1 MTTYPRS
8 KRAKLVLVGGVL
20 ASIMAG
26 SACGSNAATTDDEGL
41 TGIVVAEQGTA
52 IVPAGLLPHLADELG
67 YFAEEGLYVEE
78 FISVTKGTD
87 AISGMVSGSVDVSHI
102 GAEGVI
108 LASESGGGV
117 VGIGANTDTSQWTVV
132 AAPGIASWDD
142 LKGKT
147 IAVGSTSNITRAM
160 FDKLARAA
168 GLDPETDLTYVGLG
182 DTPQRVA
189 AVQNGQAAATLA
201 TFPSAAR
208 VISDGMVDLGFTP
221 EGSEVPAM
229 MTTAIEASEEWTKS
243 NPEQVTSYMRAL
255 RKTVEHIRDKENEE
269 EVAKIAA
276 ELSGE
281 DLDQVKDAIDR
292 YFRDPAMADIFF
304 PADFHHAPGAFDATV
319 DAYIEMGL
327 MTKRITEEEYMD
339 YSFADQAVAK

>member
-1 MTTYPRS
+1 MIHS
-8 KRAKLVLVGGVL
+8 SHGKRIKLSL
-20 ASIMAG
+20 AAG
-26 SACGSNAATTDDEGL
+26 MLAGALALSACGNSAATTDDNGL

-52 IVPAGLLPHLADELG
+52 LVPAGLLPHLADKLG

-117 VGIGANTDTSQWTVV
+117 IGIGANTDTSQWTVV
-132 AAPGIASWDD
+132 AAPGISSWND

-160 FDKLARAA
+160 FDKLARTA
-168 GLDPETDLTYVGLG
+168 GLDPDTDLTYVGLG

-201 TFPSAAR
+201 TFPSAAK
-208 VISDGMVDLGFTP
+208 VIEGGLVDLGFSP
-221 EGSEVPAM
+221 EGSEVPTM
-229 MTTAIEASEEWTKS
+229 MTTAIEASESWVKEH
-243 NPEQVTSYMRAL
+243 PEQVTSYMRAL
-255 RKTVEHIRDKENEE
+255 KKTVEHIRDEANEQ

-281 DLDQVKDAIDR
+281 DLELTEDAIDR
-292 YFRDPAMADIFF
+292 YFRDPAMQDVFF
-304 PADFHHAPGAFDATV
+304 PADFRHAPGAFEATV
-319 DAYIEMGL
+319 EAYLEMGL
-327 MTKRITEEEYMD
+327 MKKAITEDEYMD
-339 YSFADQAVAK
+339 YSFAEQAAAE